1 MSRGDGGAARRARR
15 REERARREA
24 EERARRDAD
33 RARRDMMAQESA
45 NQARIAQIQ
54 ARNEAQAQAMEAT
67 MAANVQNLTQ
77 RRPTT
82 IQRKKRKRRGQ
93 GTRGLDRLRIA
104 MSEQGTSTNL
114 G

>member
-15 REERARREA
+15 REARARFEA

-45 NQARIAQIQ
+45 NQARLSQIQ
-54 ARNEAQAQAMEAT
+54 SQNEAQARAMEQT
-67 MAANVQNLTQ
+67 MAANVAEMQ
-77 RRPTT
+77 RTPTT
-82 IQRKKRKRRGQ
+82 IKRKTRKKRGQ

>member
-24 EERARRDAD
+24 EDRARRDAE

-45 NQARIAQIQ
+45 NQARLAQIQ
-54 ARNEAQAQAMEAT
+54 SQNEAQARAMEQT
-67 MAANVQNLTQ
+67 MAANVAEMQ
-77 RRPTT
+77 RTPTT
-82 IQRKKRKRRGQ
+82 IKRKARKKRGQ
-93 GTRGLDRLRIA
+93 ATRGLDRLRIA